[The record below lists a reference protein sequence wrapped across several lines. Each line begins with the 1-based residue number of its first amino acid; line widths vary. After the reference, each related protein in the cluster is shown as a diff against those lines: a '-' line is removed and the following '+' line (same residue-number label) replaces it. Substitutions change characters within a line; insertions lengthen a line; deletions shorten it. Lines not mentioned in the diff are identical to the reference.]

1 MKPLIAVAGR
11 IGARGKLSRDAV
23 AFAGRRCLDAILRG
37 GGEPAVLAPQ
47 PFGRGEAA
55 ALLRR
60 FDGLLLMGGSD
71 VNPSR
76 YGQEPHPHVYSVNDE
91 NDEFETTLAQA
102 SLQLE
107 LPTLALCRGM
117 QVINVALGGSLIQHL
132 GDIEGLIDHGPPGGP
147 AAQGIPHVVE
157 VQAGSHLA
165 KAFDPGEDLANE
177 IIGNSYHHQALD
189 RIGDGLTVVART
201 ADGITESIE
210 FERGWVVGVQWHPE
224 DTAMDDPVQ
233 QRLFDAFVE
242 QARLR

>member
-23 AFAGRRCLDAILRG
+23 AFAGRRCLDAVLRA

-47 PFGRGEAA
+47 PFGPGEAA

-71 VNPSR
+71 VNPAR
-76 YGQEPHPHVYSVNDE
+76 YGQEPHPRVYSVNDE
-91 NDEFETTLAQA
+91 NDEFETTLARA

-117 QVINVALGGSLIQHL
+117 QVINVALGGTLIQHL

-147 AAQGIPHVVE
+147 AAEGVAHVVRVE
-157 VQAGSHLA
+157 AGSHLA
-165 KAFDPGEDLANE
+165 KALDTDGDVV
-177 IIGNSYHHQALD
+177 GNSYHHQALD

-201 ADGITESIE
+201 DDGVTESIE
-210 FERGWVVGVQWHPE
+210 HDNGWVVGVQWHPE
-224 DTAMDDPVQ
+224 DTAMNDPIQ